1 MDENQATVLFDLV
14 FLRLN
19 PFINLFDPALHSVH
33 YVRSRC
39 PLLFTTLLM
48 AGAKFFKPE
57 IYRPCQ
63 KLANDLAVRA
73 FAEGWKSVEVV
84 QAFACLVYW
93 REPDDTRTWSYIG
106 YACRMAVELG
116 LNRYL
121 ATPPPNETEFH
132 MRERRNRERTYLV
145 LWVHDRSLSMQ
156 TGRQWMLPEDD
167 LVKYSATWHEAG
179 GNPIRPEDVILA
191 SFVQLRRIAAETME
205 TTDVFCLH
213 KSTSSSSL
221 QSDVN
226 YEVLLRNCNLKL
238 TQWQEFWHQQMQRA
252 SGQSFHHAF
261 LNFFRLYVRL
271 FLNSLGVQ
279 PYLRKGSGLA
289 LSPTALSACYT
300 SALENLQII
309 TKDFA
314 AMSVLPYGQDSI
326 TIMSAY
332 CAVFLLKLLRSG
344 VDQIGLPPDATQKI
358 FSVISQAAGA
368 YHDASLLSP
377 ASGSASY
384 HSRFLRSLVA
394 RDRQQAPS
402 RNTKTSGFPQGQQQQ
417 QQQLQQPQPQPLHP
431 STIHLTEQ
439 PIVQHYPVSPHMRSP
454 PTPTSPPGYYLD
466 SSRDVLPGYQPT
478 PQGMHQQQ
486 QQQQPSDLDAHYWRN
501 MFKALGYEPSME
513 IMHSSDGYIYPT
525 IPEPNPY
532 APTIGS
538 AFGR

>member
-1 MDENQATVLFDLV
+1 MWWKPNPSRGCDPRLLCPAPANRGQYSVLLSPS
-14 FLRLN
+14 R
-19 PFINLFDPALHSVH
+19 PRSHSH
-33 YVRSRC
+33 
-39 PLLFTTLLM
+39 
-48 AGAKFFKPE
+48 
-57 IYRPCQ
+57 
-63 KLANDLAVRA
+63 
-73 FAEGWKSVEVV
+73 
-84 QAFACLVYW
+84 
-93 REPDDTRTWSYIG
+93 
-106 YACRMAVELG
+106 
-116 LNRYL
+116 
-121 ATPPPNETEFH
+121 
-132 MRERRNRERTYLV
+132 
-145 LWVHDRSLSMQ
+145 
-156 TGRQWMLPEDD
+156 
-167 LVKYSATWHEAG
+167 
-179 GNPIRPEDVILA
+179 PI
-191 SFVQLRRIAAETME
+191 QAETME

-226 YEVLLRNCNLKL
+226 YEVLLRNCNMKL

-279 PYLRKGSGLA
+279 PYLRKCSGLA
-289 LSPTALSACYT
+289 PSSTALSACYT

-332 CAVFLLKLLRSG
+332 CAVFLLKVRLPPMFLSDELTPLLLQLLRSG
-344 VDQIGLPPDATQKI
+344 VDQIGLPQDATRKI
-358 FSVISQAAGA
+358 YSVISQAAGA

-402 RNTKTSGFPQGQQQQ
+402 RHAKTSPGFPQGQQQQ
-417 QQQLQQPQPQPLHP
+417 QQQQQYQSQPPHP
-431 STIHLTEQ
+431 STIHLMEQ
-439 PIVQHYPVSPHMRSP
+439 PIVQHYPASPHMRSP

-466 SSRDVLPGYQPT
+466 SSRDVMPGYQPT
-478 PQGMHQQQ
+478 PQGMQPQQP
-486 QQQQPSDLDAHYWRN
+486 QQPSDLDAHYWRN
-501 MFKALGYEPSME
+501 MFKALGYEPSLDV
-513 IMHSSDGYIYPT
+513 MHSSDGYIYPT

>member
-1 MDENQATVLFDLV
+1 
-14 FLRLN
+14 
-19 PFINLFDPALHSVH
+19 
-33 YVRSRC
+33 
-39 PLLFTTLLM
+39 
-48 AGAKFFKPE
+48 
-57 IYRPCQ
+57 
-63 KLANDLAVRA
+63 
-73 FAEGWKSVEVV
+73 
-84 QAFACLVYW
+84 
-93 REPDDTRTWSYIG
+93 
-106 YACRMAVELG
+106 
-116 LNRYL
+116 
-121 ATPPPNETEFH
+121 
-132 MRERRNRERTYLV
+132 
-145 LWVHDRSLSMQ
+145 
-156 TGRQWMLPEDD
+156 
-167 LVKYSATWHEAG
+167 
-179 GNPIRPEDVILA
+179 
-191 SFVQLRRIAAETME
+191 ME

-213 KSTSSSSL
+213 KSTPTSSI

-279 PYLRKGSGLA
+279 PYLRKCSGLA
-289 LSPTALSACYT
+289 PSPTALSACYT

-309 TKDFA
+309 TNDFA

-332 CAVFLLKLLRSG
+332 CAVFLLKVRSSLTLFRQMNSCLSFQLLRSG
-344 VDQIGLPPDATQKI
+344 VDQIGLPPDAPQKI
-358 FSVISQAAGA
+358 YTVISQAAGA

-402 RNTKTSGFPQGQQQQ
+402 RNAVTAPGYPQSQP
-417 QQQLQQPQPQPLHP
+417 QQPQPQPPHP

-439 PIVQHYPVSPHMRSP
+439 PMVQHYPASPHMRSP

-466 SSRDVLPGYQPT
+466 TSRDVMSGYQPT
-478 PQGMHQQQ
+478 PQGIQQQ
-486 QQQQPSDLDAHYWRN
+486 QQSSDLDAHYWRN
-501 MFKALGYEPSME
+501 MFKALGYEQSIE
-513 IMHSSDGYIYPT
+513 VVQSSDGYMYPT
-525 IPEPNPY
+525 IPEPSPY

>member
-1 MDENQATVLFDLV
+1 
-14 FLRLN
+14 
-19 PFINLFDPALHSVH
+19 
-33 YVRSRC
+33 
-39 PLLFTTLLM
+39 
-48 AGAKFFKPE
+48 
-57 IYRPCQ
+57 
-63 KLANDLAVRA
+63 
-73 FAEGWKSVEVV
+73 
-84 QAFACLVYW
+84 
-93 REPDDTRTWSYIG
+93 
-106 YACRMAVELG
+106 
-116 LNRYL
+116 
-121 ATPPPNETEFH
+121 
-132 MRERRNRERTYLV
+132 
-145 LWVHDRSLSMQ
+145 
-156 TGRQWMLPEDD
+156 
-167 LVKYSATWHEAG
+167 
-179 GNPIRPEDVILA
+179 
-191 SFVQLRRIAAETME
+191 ME

-213 KSTSSSSL
+213 KSTSTSSL

-226 YEVLLRNCNLKL
+226 YDVLLRNCNLKL
-238 TQWQEFWHQQMQRA
+238 TQWQEFWHQQMLRA

-289 LSPTALSACYT
+289 PSPTALSACYT

-344 VDQIGLPPDATQKI
+344 VDQIGLPHDATQKVY
-358 FSVISQAAGA
+358 SVITKAAGA

-402 RNTKTSGFPQGQQQQ
+402 RYAKTSGFPQEQQQQ
-417 QQQLQQPQPQPLHP
+417 QQQHPQPPHP
-431 STIHLTEQ
+431 SAIHLTEQ
-439 PIVQHYPVSPHMRSP
+439 PIVQHYPASPHMRSP

-466 SSRDVLPGYQPT
+466 SSRDVMPGYQPT
-478 PQGMHQQQ
+478 PQGMQ

-501 MFKALGYEPSME
+501 MFKALGYEPSMDV
-513 IMHSSDGYIYPT
+513 MQSSDGYIYPT